1 MPRLHVYVTIPII
14 FMGSAVVLISI
25 GSAVWYDK
33 RRKKQA
39 KHECVTAKSSSST
52 DLTTSGTDTDTD
64 TDYNLH
70 KSLHSCDFVGLS

>member
-52 DLTTSGTDTDTD
+52 DLTTSDTDS
-64 TDYNLH
+64 DYNLH